1 MRITKKSI
9 IPLLFLMVFVLPG
22 IAGTLLINPALADS
36 KLVENQTGLSEVGSV
51 FGGTRAEQDPRA
63 LIANIISIALG
74 FLAVIFLGI
83 VVVAGFQYMTAG
95 GNQEKTTKALA
106 LLKNAVIGLVI
117 VLAAWALTRFTVV
130 MLNRAARNMDTQF
143 YPQIGM

>member
-1 MRITKKSI
+1 
-9 IPLLFLMVFVLPG
+9 MVFILPG
-22 IAGTLLINPALADS
+22 VGGTFLINPALADTS
-36 KLVENQTGLSEVGSV
+36 LVEGQTGLSEVGSV

-143 YPQIGM
+143 YPQVGM

>member
-1 MRITKKSI
+1 
-9 IPLLFLMVFVLPG
+9 MVFVLPG
-22 IAGTLLINPALADS
+22 VAGTLLVNPVLADTS
-36 KLVENQTGLSEVGSV
+36 LVEGQTGLSEVGSV

-63 LIANIISIALG
+63 LIANMISIALG

-83 VVVAGFQYMTAG
+83 VIVAGFQYMTAG

-117 VLAAWALTRFTVV
+117 VLAAWALTRFTLV

-143 YPQIGM
+143 YPQVGM